1 MVLRLKVL
9 LTHDE
14 HGQLTAQLFDHVL
27 NLLCLEFNWPQVL
40 LRHDIGVVHCLYA
53 SLNQERVSLLRLR
66 VLILNADLIVATVES
81 GKVVPHCLLV
91 THSLNFLATRI
102 RDGQDQATAVRLNLD
117 DGYMKEK

>member
-27 NLLCLEFNWPQVL
+27 NLLCLQFNWPQVL
-40 LRHDIGVVHCLYA
+40 LRHYVRVVHCLYT

-66 VLILNADLIVATVES
+66 ILILNADLIVATVEGS
-81 GKVVPHCLLV
+81 KVVSHGLLI
-91 THSLNFLATRI
+91 THSLDFLATRV

-117 DGYMKEK
+117 DSYMKEK